1 VTLVQFPEESKNG
14 RPGSIVREYKADM
27 GELNKLNKV
36 VCDPMALAIF
46 SDAVMT
52 RLVELKAV
60 LEQAISDLR

>member
-1 VTLVQFPEESKNG
+1 
-14 RPGSIVREYKADM
+14 M